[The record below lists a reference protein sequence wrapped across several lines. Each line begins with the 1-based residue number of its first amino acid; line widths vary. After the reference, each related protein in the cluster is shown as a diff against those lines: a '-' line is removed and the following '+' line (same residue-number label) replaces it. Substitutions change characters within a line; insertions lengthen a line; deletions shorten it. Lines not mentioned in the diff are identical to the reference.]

1 MTHSDPQQANQTT
14 LAAWR
19 ATAAFWDERM
29 AEGNDFVNM
38 LIWPPTPQLLEL
50 RPGQRVLDIACGN
63 GLYSRRLAALGA
75 EVVAFDFAPE
85 MIEAARARTTEHA
98 ERITYTVC
106 DATDEAALLAL
117 GEGSFDAA
125 LCQMALMDM
134 ADLRPL
140 LAALPRLLRPGGRF
154 VFSIT
159 HPCFNHGQMS
169 FVAER
174 LYDSGTPVTVY
185 AIKVH
190 GYMTPTVTPGIAMVG
205 QPQQHLYFD
214 RPLHLLLSA
223 CFEAGF
229 VLDALE
235 ERAFPPDHPPS
246 RDPFSWS
253 GKYSEMPPVLMARL
267 RPR

>member
-1 MTHSDPQQANQTT
+1 
-14 LAAWR
+14 
-19 ATAAFWDERM
+19 M
-29 AEGNDFVNM
+29 AEGNDFVNV
-38 LIWPPTPQLLEL
+38 LIWPPTPRLLGL
-50 RPGQRVLDIACGN
+50 RPGQRVLDVACGN
-63 GLYSRRLAALGA
+63 GLYARRLAELGA

-85 MIEAARARTTEHA
+85 MIEAACARTTEYA
-98 ERITYTVC
+98 DRITYVVL

-134 ADLRPL
+134 AELQPL

-159 HPCFNHGQMS
+159 HPCFNHAQMS

-174 LYDSGTPVTVY
+174 QYVSGSPVTTY

-190 GYMTPTVTPGIAMVG
+190 GYMTPTVMPGVAMVG
-205 QPQQHLYFD
+205 QPQEHLYFD
-214 RPLHLLLSA
+214 RPLHVLLGA

-235 ERAFPPDHPPS
+235 ERTFPPDHPPG
-246 RDPFSWS
+246 RDPLSWS
-253 GKYSEMPPVLMARL
+253 GMYSEIPPVLMARL
-267 RPR
+267 RADKVTR